1 MNFVES
7 PPKQI
12 PVECTICFDVLFQP
26 KMVSCCGHSFCAA
39 CIGRVERDHKPCPL
53 CGQEFSLV
61 DDKRLVRTLNEFSV
75 YCPHQESGC
84 EWKGEL
90 GELPRHLSQDPK
102 SDKLIVGCQ
111 FQEILCG
118 LCQSYSCERRLMTD
132 HVSTWCPNRDVECE
146 YHFAGCDVKE
156 PKGQLDSHGREAVS
170 HHLSLVATL
179 VQGSLSQK
187 DKEIEELKEELRRQ
201 GKQIQELKQQ
211 QRLTGE
217 AELRQKRH
225 TNRDRHWI
233 LLLLLMIIIGSIIHA
248 RMYIYTDSSIDLKEA
263 NSELSSKIKNVTF
276 HHQLLKEQFTNS
288 RMNVSNLI
296 AGFHGKLQEL
306 ETGIG
311 QINRSIQKVEGSV
324 VKIWQET
331 SKMEREQILE
341 SLGLSDLTEK
351 NAKDLGNVNSNEM
364 ISINESLE
372 YVKKQLVA
380 IESEIHYLGQ
390 QADFSVLPV
399 YLNMTNF
406 EEYNVSKGHWLSEPF
421 YTHEGGYKMRL
432 VVYPNRKY
440 SGAGTHISVAI
451 FLMSGKYDYKL
462 DWPLNMILNVTLLNQ
477 DSENKDP
484 ISRVFDCS
492 TSAYDIQSLGRVWNS
507 TMAKTGIILSKF
519 MAYHSTKSPKL
530 RSYVKH
536 DSLYF
541 RVDKVRH
548 EVKAW
553 RREQP
558 HVTFIDYIVSV
569 VCLVCMILCCVQCK

>member
-1 MNFVES
+1 MS
-7 PPKQI
+7 
-12 PVECTICFDVLFQP
+12 T
-26 KMVSCCGHSFCAA
+26 
-39 CIGRVERDHKPCPL
+39 L
-53 CGQEFSLV
+53 CGQEPNLV
-61 DDKRLVRTLNEFSV
+61 DDKSLMRTLNHNEF
-75 YCPHQESGC
+75 
-84 EWKGEL
+84 
-90 GELPRHLSQDPK
+90 
-102 SDKLIVGCQ
+102 
-111 FQEILCG
+111 
-118 LCQSYSCERRLMTD
+118 
-132 HVSTWCPNRDVECE
+132 N
-146 YHFAGCDVKE
+146 DVKKPQE
-156 PKGQLDSHGREAVS
+156 QLDSYGREAVS

-179 VQGSLSQK
+179 MQGSLSQK

-217 AELRQKRH
+217 AELRRKRH
-225 TNRDRHWI
+225 TNRDRHWM

-311 QINRSIQKVEGSV
+311 QINSSVQKVEGSV
-324 VKIWQET
+324 VKLWQET
-331 SKMEREQILE
+331 SKMERKQILE
-341 SLGLSDLTEK
+341 SLGLSDLRLKTI
-351 NAKDLGNVNSNEM
+351 AKDLGNVNSSEM

-390 QADFSVLPV
+390 QVDFPVLPV

-451 FLMSGKYDYKL
+451 FLMSGKYDHKL
-462 DWPLNMILNVTLLNQ
+462 DWPLNMTLNVTLLNQ
-477 DSENKDP
+477 DSKDKDP

-530 RSYVKH
+530 CSYVKH

-541 RVDKVRH
+541 RVDKVGH

-558 HVTFIDYIVSV
+558 HVKFNFIAYIAFFISV
-569 VCLVCMILCCVQCK
+569 ACLTWCALSCMWK